1 MVKTQW
7 HNAQRHCMVAG
18 HGDLVDI
25 RDQWKQDYVVRCS
38 ANHTN
43 VPSIWLGLTD
53 SEKEGATAEGQVT
66 WVTGRYKWER
76 AYYSQSCGCDHLY

>member
-7 HNAQRHCMVAG
+7 HNAKRHCLVAG

-25 RDQWKQDYVVRCS
+25 RDQWKQDYVLRCL

-43 VPSIWLGLTD
+43 VPSIWLGLKD
-53 SEKEGATAEGQVT
+53 SEKEGATAEGQFT
-66 WVTGRYKWER
+66 
-76 AYYSQSCGCDHLY
+76 